1 MWNIALNT
9 FRELIRNKL
18 FSLIGV
24 FGATFI
30 ILSFL
35 LETLSLG
42 EVKRMIFDFG
52 MSFIEITG
60 VFVVLFIGGQMIYR
74 EIEGR
79 TIYLM
84 LSKPISR
91 GSILLGKFFG
101 FAMALAI
108 ILGLLST
115 LLSILLVMK
124 DAQLDIIY
132 FLAILGI
139 YIKFLSLL
147 AIILFFS
154 TFVSPMVAMFVT
166 GGIYFIGHGVS
177 EILAFAAR
185 KWMTE
190 LLYLGKWLALLFPNY
205 SILNL
210 KNIVDTDAP
219 ILLSNWLTGY
229 GLQVLYIVV
238 ILYLG
243 TLIFS
248 RKSFDNA

>member
-115 LLSILLVMK
+115 LLSILLILK

-185 KWMTE
+185 KGMTE
-190 LLYLGKWLALLFPNY
+190 LLYLGK
-205 SILNL
+205 
-210 KNIVDTDAP
+210 
-219 ILLSNWLTGY
+219 
-229 GLQVLYIVV
+229 
-238 ILYLG
+238 
-243 TLIFS
+243 
-248 RKSFDNA
+248 

>member
-115 LLSILLVMK
+115 LLSILLILK

-185 KWMTE
+185 KGMTE

-219 ILLSNWLTGY
+219 ILLSSWLTGY
-229 GLQVLYIVV
+229 GLQVLYIIV
-238 ILYLG
+238 ILFLG